1 MRFDVHTIII
11 VALVAFIGGGAT
23 GFGITMSSQNKAH
36 KVLEAQAQSLDA
48 VLDGQTEILTAAQK
62 PVVLDAELKATL
74 AETPPTCIR
83 EMGGDPMSPQ
93 CMLTLCWA
101 HGTSS
106 AQRPECSD
114 ISDLM
119 VEVLKAQHAPR
130 SPEQ

>member
-1 MRFDVHTIII
+1 MGSDMNTIII

-23 GFGITMSSQNKAH
+23 GFGITMSSQNRAH

-48 VLDGQTEILTAAQK
+48 VLDGQTEILVAAQK

-93 CMLTLCWA
+93 CLLTLCWA

-106 AQRPECSD
+106 AQRPDCDAAEALTTQALS
-114 ISDLM
+114 
-119 VEVLKAQHAPR
+119 QP
-130 SPEQ
+130 